1 MSNALLEVEDL
12 RVAFAAGGREVR
24 AVNGISYK
32 LDPGKTLAIIGESG
46 SGKTVGCRA
55 IMGLLPDNT
64 AVTGSARLRGTEL
77 IGLSDAELRKHRGQ
91 DMAMVF
97 QDPAR
102 SLNPTM
108 KIGAQITEAIRAHRK
123 VARSEARA
131 QAVELLRLVR
141 IPAPERR
148 FSEYPH
154 QLSGGMRQRVMIAIA
169 LACRPKLL
177 IADEATTALDVTTQ
191 AQIMELLLE
200 LQAELDMALIL
211 ISHDLG
217 LAASYADEVVV
228 MYAGKV
234 VEQAQAKRLFGTGGT
249 VRMRYTRALLDAIPH
264 LERAAHTDLPV
275 VTGRPPDP
283 TAIGSGC
290 SFAPRCRSAADDCLA
305 KEPALTEHAPGHSW
319 ACWHPCETNGGA
331 A

>member
-12 RVAFAAGGREVR
+12 RVAFAAGGREIR
-24 AVNGISYK
+24 AVNGVSYRI
-32 LDPGKTLAIIGESG
+32 DPGKTLAIIGESG

-55 IMGLLPDNT
+55 IMGLLPANS
-64 AVTGSARLRGTEL
+64 AVSGSARLRGSEL

-97 QDPAR
+97 QDPSR

-123 VARSEARA
+123 VAKSEARA
-131 QAVELLRLVR
+131 QAVELLRVVR
-141 IPAPERR
+141 IPAPDRR

-228 MYAGKV
+228 MYAGKI
-234 VEQAQAKRLFGTGGT
+234 VEQAQAKRLFGAGGT

-264 LERAAHTDLPV
+264 LERAAHTELPV

-283 TAIGSGC
+283 TALPAGC

-305 KEPALTEHAPGHSW
+305 KAPALTEHAPGHSW
-319 ACWHPCETNGGA
+319 ACWHPCDIGGA